1 MSDKIEKKDE
11 IRILAEPQMDP
22 NVCEFIID
30 RVVYDGLVNCTT
42 SDMAK
47 GSPLLEGLF
56 TVAGVDRVMI
66 AGANITIGK
75 TGSDEWADMAGKI
88 GDVIRAKIQAGGT
101 LISEDIN
108 KEQPTNKGLWSKVQD
123 VIDAEINPGLASHGG
138 GVVIRDVKGTVLFL
152 TMSGGCQG
160 CASASQTLS
169 YGIKQILTE
178 KVPEVTEIVDVT
190 DHMAG
195 ANPYYS

>member
-1 MSDKIEKKDE
+1 MSDNKDE

-22 NVCEFIID
+22 GVCNFIID
-30 RVVYDGLVNCTT
+30 RVVHDGLVNCTNG
-42 SDMAK
+42 DMAK

-56 TVAGVDRVMI
+56 SVDGVDRIMI
-66 AGANITIGK
+66 AGASITVGK
-75 TGSDEWADMAGKI
+75 SGGGDWGDMAGKI
-88 GDVIRAKIQAGGT
+88 GTVIREKIEAGGA
-101 LISEDIN
+101 LISEDFD
-108 KEQPTNKGLWSKVQD
+108 KEQPTNKELWAKVQD

-160 CASASQTLS
+160 CASAAQTLS

-178 KVPEVTEIVDVT
+178 KVSEVTEIVDVT

-195 ANPYYS
+195 DNPYYS

>member
-1 MSDKIEKKDE
+1 MSDNKDE

-22 NVCEFIID
+22 SVCQFVID
-30 RVVYDGLVNCTT
+30 RVVYDGLANCTN

-56 TVAGVDRVMI
+56 SVAGVDRIMI

-75 TGSDEWADMAGKI
+75 TGAEEWSEMAGKI
-88 GDVIRAKIQAGGT
+88 GAVIREKIQTGEA
-101 LISEDIN
+101 LISEDFD
-108 KEQPTNKGLWSKVQD
+108 KEQPTNKELWSKVQD
-123 VIDAEINPGLASHGG
+123 VIDAEINPGLQSHGG
-138 GVVIRDVKGTVLFL
+138 SVVIRDVKGTVLFL

-160 CASASQTLS
+160 CASAAQTLS
-169 YGIKQILTE
+169 YGIKEILTE

-195 ANPYYS
+195 TNPYYS